1 MKSLN
6 RNLEDLQKE
15 IDILW
20 RSVQVMPKHKVA
32 EVAPRLIDLAQT
44 LIIIRD
50 VAEKHFNTIKDG
62 DYVY

>member
-1 MKSLN
+1 
-6 RNLEDLQKE
+6 
-15 IDILW
+15 
-20 RSVQVMPKHKVA
+20 MPKHKVA

-50 VAEKHFNTIKDG
+50 VAERHFNTIKDG